1 MPSLNSPFEAFE
13 PYTFAIFVISTSFIS
28 FTFKLE
34 VTKVSSF
41 TKSSFDKKANDT
53 SVSEVFFNIN
63 KYSLTIWAVIYAN
76 IK

>member
-13 PYTFAIFVISTSFIS
+13 LYTFAAFITFISFTS

-34 VTKVSSF
+34 ATEVSSF
-41 TKSSFDKKANDT
+41 TKSSSDKKANDAFI
-53 SVSEVFFNIN
+53 SEVFFNIN
-63 KYSLTIWAVIYAN
+63 KHSLTIWAVIYAN